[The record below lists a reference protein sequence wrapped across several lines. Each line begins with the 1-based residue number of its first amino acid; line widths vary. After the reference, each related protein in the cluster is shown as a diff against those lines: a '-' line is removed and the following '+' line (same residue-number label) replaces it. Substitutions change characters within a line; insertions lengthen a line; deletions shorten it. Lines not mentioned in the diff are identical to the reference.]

1 MPTRTPI
8 DHPFVGAAARALE
21 AVFGRAPVLISS
33 GGSIPVA
40 ASFQAILGLP
50 VVLEGFTQPND
61 LAHAPNEWFDLRNYE
76 GAIRTIVGTFDEIAA
91 LDETGPDRRST
102 DG

>member
-1 MPTRTPI
+1 
-8 DHPFVGAAARALE
+8 LE
-21 AVFGRAPVLISS
+21 SVFGQPPVLINS
-33 GGSIPVA
+33 GGSIPIA
-40 ASFQAILGLP
+40 ASFQTILGLP

-76 GAIRTIVGTFDEIAA
+76 GAIRTIVGTFDEVAA
-91 LDETGPDRRST
+91 LDGLGETGPDRRST